1 MIAVSIIV
9 PCFNAYSKIGR
20 CLASLRSIDFPSENY
35 EVIFVDDK
43 STDGTYEMLKA
54 ECETQKNWSV
64 TQLQNNSGSP

>member
-20 CLASLRSIDFPSENY
+20 CLASLRAIDFPDGEY

-43 STDGTYEMLKA
+43 SNDGSYEILKG
-54 ECETQKNWSV
+54 ECEREDRKSV
-64 TQLQNNSGSP
+64 V